1 MEADVQRNSGKLS
14 QDCIKTIGIEDIE
27 KLAEEQKQNDPEI
40 KMTDARANGLL
51 TLKRSP
57 ARMDEYGHIWYYKTM
72 LRNVSKITEAIF
84 CSDVCYLLAI

>member
-1 MEADVQRNSGKLS
+1 MLVAKLNILKPCLCSADIAIMEADVQRNSGKLS

-57 ARMDEYGHIWYYKTM
+57 ARMDEYGHI
-72 LRNVSKITEAIF
+72 
-84 CSDVCYLLAI
+84 